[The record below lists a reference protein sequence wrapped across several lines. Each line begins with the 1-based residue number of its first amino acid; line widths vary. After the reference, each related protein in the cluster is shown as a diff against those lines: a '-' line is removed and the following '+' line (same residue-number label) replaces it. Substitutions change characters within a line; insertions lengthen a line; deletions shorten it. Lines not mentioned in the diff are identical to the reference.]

1 LFGGG
6 LPSKIRGHLGSR
18 YRLGLVGFL
27 CFCYRTALS
36 NTVVGRSYLWL
47 NWTGGKWSL
56 KKVGHPQEDHM
67 SGQFLAISQPRS
79 PQNAVV
85 YLRESYQKGPLV
97 QVQFAQ
103 IFDLGHMFHF
113 FQMKICSI
121 TTLLWHCLRHLK
133 MKTEGTQ
140 PSLEL
145 ADFMEMNAFQSLKV
159 PWFKS
164 CATQNQIWELAKTAA
179 RHTDFLWANWFEWER
194 HALTG

>member
-1 LFGGG
+1 MTPVLIGKGPLFWGG

-103 IFDLGHMFHF
+103 IFDLGAYVSF
-113 FQMKICSI
+113 FSNEN
-121 TTLLWHCLRHLK
+121 LFNHHLAVALSK
-133 MKTEGTQ
+133 APEDEDRRDSAKSWTCGLYGDECFPESKG
-140 PSLEL
+140 SL
-145 ADFMEMNAFQSLKV
+145 
-159 PWFKS
+159 
-164 CATQNQIWELAKTAA
+164 I
-179 RHTDFLWANWFEWER
+179 
-194 HALTG
+194 